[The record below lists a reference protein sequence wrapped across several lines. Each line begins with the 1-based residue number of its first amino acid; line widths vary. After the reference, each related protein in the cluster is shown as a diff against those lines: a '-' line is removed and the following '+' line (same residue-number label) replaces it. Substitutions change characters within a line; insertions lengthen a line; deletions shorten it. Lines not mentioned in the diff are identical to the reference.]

1 MLKLLREEYCKNCV
15 KLVRAISAI
24 GLDAIILLV
33 VIYVAIGTS
42 YVVDHELKGA
52 SYESSVNW
60 AHHLLTVL
68 TILVCGI
75 VGIADVVVAICK
87 PTSLQCPE

>member
-1 MLKLLREEYCKNCV
+1 MLKLFREEYCKNCV
-15 KLVRAISAI
+15 KLVRAIWAI
-24 GLDAIILLV
+24 GLDAIIVFV
-33 VIYVAIGTS
+33 VVQVAIGTS

-75 VGIADVVVAICK
+75 VGIFDVAVAICK
-87 PTSLQCPE
+87 STSSQCSE